1 MINFKKFQKM
11 KIYRKTILST
21 VALMVTIM
29 IIASCK
35 TEKSNTMT
43 RSSVQQDTLSIT
55 ILQTADIHGQ
65 LDTHPELFW
74 ENEEVVFKNR
84 GGLAN
89 IKTLFERERQKNPDR
104 TIIVDGGDLIQGSGY
119 AALSE
124 GKVMPEI
131 IKNMGYD
138 VIIPG
143 NWEVVYGKDMMMNVM
158 QEYDTQVIVQN
169 MFHDEDEKPL
179 FPASWVK
186 EIEGIRIGFVG
197 INDPDVPVRQNP
209 IFSKGIGFSGL
220 DDNLKKMVDDFKVN
234 EKVDVLFL
242 VTHLGIFK
250 QVELASNPIAENVDY
265 VLGNDTHERVREM
278 IQGKYAKVTEP
289 GAFGSFVGKLTL
301 HFVDGKLI
309 GDDYELIDVDPEV
322 YPADQ
327 AIQDMVNAEKTPYK
341 DHLETIIGYTN
352 TPIYRYLTVENP
364 MDNMITDA
372 ARWKT
377 GADISIS
384 NGFRF
389 GNPIVPQDGKP
400 APITRANLWNLLPVN
415 EPVKTG
421 KATGKQIKDWLEKE
435 MHNAFSQ
442 DPTER
447 FGGWLVRFSGMKVD
461 FNSQNERGKRIQ
473 SIIVKGKEMQDDE
486 YYTISACV
494 RPGDPVDNLC
504 RMANV
509 KDVEV
514 KDYTIH
520 DAVEEYLKEN
530 SPVSPKLEGRAYCE
544 YLGEYSFSTVPGTEY
559 KFQ

>member
-1 MINFKKFQKM
+1 MKKYINNSFAVLTL
-11 KIYRKTILST
+11 IGLTLIS
-21 VALMVTIM
+21 V
-29 IIASCK
+29 SCK
-35 TEKSNTMT
+35 NKTASEQ
-43 RSSVQQDTLSIT
+43 SVNKTVNDTLSIT

-74 ENEEVVFKNR
+74 EDEKIVFKDR

-89 IKTLFERERQKNPDR
+89 IKTLFDKEREANPNK

-119 AALSE
+119 AALSD
-124 GKVMPEI
+124 GKVMQDV
-131 IKNMGYD
+131 IKNMGFD

-143 NWEVVYGKDMMMNVM
+143 NWEVVYGKNMMMEIM
-158 QEYDTQVIVQN
+158 KGYETDVIVQN
-169 MFHDEDEKPL
+169 MFDDDKDKNPL
-179 FPASWVK
+179 FPAYSVK
-186 EIEGIRIGFVG
+186 EIEGIRLGFIG

-220 DDNLKKMVDDFKVN
+220 DDKLKKMVDNIKVK
-234 EKVDVLFL
+234 EKIDVLFL
-242 VTHLGIFK
+242 VTHIGIFK
-250 QVELASNPIAENVDY
+250 QVELASNPIAENADY
-265 VLGNDTHERVREM
+265 ILGNDTHERVREM

-301 HFVDGKLI
+301 HFVDGKLVR
-309 GDDYELIDVDPEV
+309 DDYDLIDVDPEV
-322 YPADQ
+322 YPADESIQ
-327 AIQDMVNAEKTPYK
+327 ALVDEAKAPYK

-389 GNPIVPQDGKP
+389 GNPIVPKDGKP
-400 APITRANLWNLLPVN
+400 APITRANLWNLMPVN

-447 FGGWLVRFSGMKVD
+447 FGGWLVRFSGMNVK
-461 FNSQNERGKRIQ
+461 FNSQNERGQRIS
-473 SIIVKGKEMQDDE
+473 SIIIKGEEMQDDE

-494 RPGDPVDNLC
+494 RPGDPIDNLC

-520 DAVEEYLKEN
+520 EAVEEYLKIH
-530 SPVSPKLEGRAYCE
+530 SPVSPKLEGRAFCE
-544 YLGEYSFSTVPGTEY
+544 YLGEYSFSTVPKTDY

>member
-1 MINFKKFQKM
+1 MTSYKKYLITTFA
-11 KIYRKTILST
+11 IIGILL
-21 VALMVTIM
+21 VLV
-29 IIASCK
+29 SCK
-35 TEKSNTMT
+35 TEKSNTMENND
-43 RSSVQQDTLSIT
+43 SVKDTLSIT

-74 ENEEVVFKNR
+74 EKEKIVFKNR

-89 IKTLFERERQKNPDR
+89 IKTLFDQERQKNPNR

-119 AALSE
+119 TALSE
-124 GKVMPEI
+124 GKVMPDI

-143 NWEVVYGKDMMMNVM
+143 NWEVVYGKEVMMNVM
-158 QEYDTQVIVQN
+158 KGYDTQVIVQN
-169 MFHDEDEKPL
+169 MFHDDNGEPL

-186 EIEGIRIGFVG
+186 EIEGIRIGFIG

-220 DDNLKKMVDDFKVN
+220 DDNLKKIVDDFKVN
-234 EKVDVLFL
+234 EKIDVLFL
-242 VTHLGIFK
+242 VTHFGIFK
-250 QVELASNPIAENVDY
+250 QVELANNSIAEHADY
-265 VLGNDTHERVREM
+265 ILGNDTHERVREP

-301 HFVDGKLI
+301 HFVNGVLVD
-309 GDDYELIDVDPEV
+309 DDYELIDVDPEV
-322 YPADQ
+322 FSADEEIQ
-327 AIQDMVNAEKTPYK
+327 ALVDKAKAPYK
-341 DHLETIIGYTN
+341 AHLETIVGYTN

-415 EPVKTG
+415 EKVKTG

-442 DPTER
+442 NPTER
-447 FGGWLVRFSGMKVD
+447 FGGWLVRFSGMKVN
-461 FNSQNERGKRIQ
+461 FNSQNEKGQRIN
-473 SIIVKGKEMQDDE
+473 SITVNGESMKDDE

-494 RPGDPVDNLC
+494 RPGDPIDNLC
-504 RMANV
+504 RMPNV
-509 KDVEV
+509 KDIEV

-520 DAVEEYLKEN
+520 ELVEEYLQKN
-530 SPVSPKLEGRAYCE
+530 SPVAPTLEGRAYCE
-544 YLGEYSFSTVPGTEY
+544 YLGKYSFSTVPKTDY

>member
-1 MINFKKFQKM
+1 MKIFKKSF
-11 KIYRKTILST
+11 IAASS
-21 VALMVTIM
+21 
-29 IIASCK
+29 IIGMLLVLVSCK
-35 TEKSNTMT
+35 TEKSNEMGTND
-43 RSSVQQDTLSIT
+43 SVRDTLSIT
-55 ILQTADIHGQ
+55 VLQTADIHGQ

-74 ENEEVVFKNR
+74 KDEKVVFKNR

-89 IKTLFERERQKNPDR
+89 IKTLFDRERQKNPDR

-124 GKVMPEI
+124 GKVMPKI

-143 NWEVVYGKDMMMNVM
+143 NWEVVYGKDIMMDVM
-158 QEYDTQVIVQN
+158 KDYDTKVIVQN
-169 MFHDEDEKPL
+169 MYHDETKEPL

-186 EIEGIRIGFVG
+186 EIEGIRVGFLG
-197 INDPDVPVRQNP
+197 INDPDVPIRQNP

-220 DDNLKKMVDDFKVN
+220 DDNLKKVIDDFKIN
-234 EKVDVLFL
+234 ENIDVLFL

-250 QVELASNPIAENVDY
+250 QVELANNTFSENVDY
-265 VLGNDTHERVREM
+265 ILGNDTHERVREP

-289 GAFGSFVGKLTL
+289 GAFGSFVGKLSL
-301 HFVDGKLI
+301 HFVDGILVD
-309 GDDYELIDVDPEV
+309 DDYELIDVDPNV
-322 YPADQ
+322 FPADNKIQ
-327 AIQDMVNAEKTPYK
+327 ALVNKEKAPYVE
-341 DHLETIIGYTN
+341 HMETVIGYTE

-364 MDNMITDA
+364 VDNMITDA

-389 GNPIVPQDGKP
+389 GNPIVPEDGKP

-415 EPVKTG
+415 EKVKTG

-442 DPTER
+442 NPTER
-447 FGGWLVRFSGMKVD
+447 FGGWLVRFSGMKVN
-461 FNSQNERGKRIQ
+461 FNSQNERGNRI
-473 SIIVKGKEMQDDE
+473 SAITVNGEPMKDDKF
-486 YYTISACV
+486 YTISACV
-494 RPGDPVDNLC
+494 RPGDPIDNLC
-504 RMANV
+504 RMTNV

-514 KDYTIH
+514 MDYTIH
-520 DAVEEYLKEN
+520 DIVEEYLKKK
-530 SPVSPKLEGRAYCE
+530 SPVSPTLEGRAYCE
-544 YLGEYSFSTVPGTEY
+544 YLGTYSFSTVPKTNY

>member
-1 MINFKKFQKM
+1 M
-11 KIYRKTILST
+11 
-21 VALMVTIM
+21 
-29 IIASCK
+29 
-35 TEKSNTMT
+35 
-43 RSSVQQDTLSIT
+43 SIT

-74 ENEEVVFKNR
+74 EEEKVVFKDR

-89 IKTLFERERQKNPDR
+89 IKTLFELERQKNPGR

-119 AALSE
+119 TALSE
-124 GKVMPEI
+124 GKVMPDI
-131 IKNMGYD
+131 IKGMGYD

-143 NWEVVYGKDMMMNVM
+143 NWEVVYGKDIMMDVM
-158 QEYDTQVIVQN
+158 KGYETDVIVQN
-169 MFHDEDEKPL
+169 MYHEKSEEPL
-179 FPASWVK
+179 FPAYSIK
-186 EIEGIRIGFVG
+186 EIGGVRIGFIG

-209 IFSKGIGFSGL
+209 IFSTGIGFSGL
-220 DDNLKKMVDDFKVN
+220 DGKLKKMVDDIKVN
-234 EKVDVLFL
+234 ENVDVLFL
-242 VTHLGIFK
+242 VTHIGIFK
-250 QVELASNPIAENVDY
+250 QVELANNPIAENVDY
-265 VLGNDTHERVREM
+265 VLGNDTHERVRKP

-301 HFVDGKLI
+301 HFVDGKLV
-309 GDDYELIDVDPEV
+309 GDDYELIDVDPNEF
-322 YPADQ
+322 PADKEVQ
-327 AIQDMVNAEKTPYK
+327 TLVDKAKAPYRE
-341 DHLETIIGYTN
+341 HLETVVGYTE

-389 GNPIVPQDGKP
+389 GNPIVPENGKP

-415 EPVKTG
+415 EKVKTG
-421 KATGKQIKDWLEKE
+421 KATGKQIKAWLEEE

-442 DPTER
+442 NPTER
-447 FGGWLVRFSGMKVD
+447 FGGWLVRFSGMKVN
-461 FNSQNERGKRIQ
+461 FNSQNEKGNRI
-473 SIIVKGKEMQDDE
+473 STITVKGRPMQDDE

-494 RPGDPVDNLC
+494 RPGDPLDNLC
-504 RMANV
+504 RMPNV

-520 DAVEEYLKEN
+520 EVVEEYLKKN
-530 SPVSPKLEGRAYCE
+530 SPVSPTLEGRAYCE
-544 YLGEYSFSTVPGTEY
+544 YLGTYSFSTIPETDY
-559 KFQ
+559 IFQ

>member
-1 MINFKKFQKM
+1 MMLFKK
-11 KIYRKTILST
+11 YLST
-21 VALMVTIM
+21 TFVLIGILFGMV
-29 IIASCK
+29 SCK
-35 TEKSNTMT
+35 TEKSNAMK
-43 RSSVQQDTLSIT
+43 SNDSVKDTLRIT

-74 ENEEVVFKNR
+74 ENEKVVFKNR

-89 IKTLFERERQKNPDR
+89 IKTLFDRERQKNPNR

-119 AALSE
+119 TALSE

-143 NWEVVYGKDMMMNVM
+143 NWEVVYGKDIMMDVM
-158 QEYDTQVIVQN
+158 KGYDTQVIVQN
-169 MFHDEDEKPL
+169 MYHDDNEEPL

-186 EIEGIRIGFVG
+186 EIEGIRIGFIG

-220 DDNLKKMVDDFKVN
+220 DDNLKKIVDNFKDK
-234 EKVDVLFL
+234 EKIDVLFL

-250 QVELASNPIAENVDY
+250 QVELANNSIAEHADY
-265 VLGNDTHERVREM
+265 ILGNDTHERVREP

-301 HFVDGKLI
+301 NFVDGVLVD
-309 GDDYELIDVDPEV
+309 DDYELIDVDPEV
-322 YPADQ
+322 FLANEKIQ
-327 AIQDMVNAEKTPYK
+327 ALVDKAKAPYK
-341 DHLETIIGYTN
+341 AHLETIVGYTN

-377 GADISIS
+377 GADIAIS

-389 GNPIVPQDGKP
+389 GNPIVPENGKP

-415 EPVKTG
+415 EKVKTG

-442 DPTER
+442 NPTER
-447 FGGWLVRFSGMKVD
+447 FGGWLVRFSGMKVN
-461 FNSQNERGKRIQ
+461 FNSQNEKGQRIH
-473 SIIVKGKEMQDDE
+473 SLTVNGEPMQDE
-486 YYTISACV
+486 QYYTISACV
-494 RPGDPVDNLC
+494 RPGDPIDNLC
-504 RMANV
+504 RMPNV

-520 DAVEEYLKEN
+520 EVVEEYLQKN
-530 SPVSPKLEGRAYCE
+530 SPVSPILEGRAYSE
-544 YLGEYSFSTVPGTEY
+544 YLGKYSFSTVPKTNY
-559 KFQ
+559 TFQ

>member
-1 MINFKKFQKM
+1 M
-11 KIYRKTILST
+11 KTFSKHIITSVLLLGILVFT
-21 VALMVTIM
+21 A
-29 IIASCK
+29 ACK
-35 TEKSNTMT
+35 TEKSNAMANDATAK
-43 RSSVQQDTLSIT
+43 DTLSIT

-65 LDTHPELFW
+65 LDPHPELFW
-74 ENEEVVFKNR
+74 EDEEIVFKER

-89 IKTLFERERQKNPDR
+89 IKTLFERERQKNPNR
-104 TIIVDGGDLIQGSGY
+104 TLIVDGGDLIQGSGY
-119 AALSE
+119 TALSE

-143 NWEVVYGKDMMMNVM
+143 NWEVVYGKDIMMDVM
-158 QEYDTQVIVQN
+158 QGYGTEVIAQN
-169 MFHDEDEKPL
+169 MYHDESEEPL
-179 FPASWVK
+179 FPAYSIQ
-186 EIEGIRIGFVG
+186 EIEGVRIGFIG

-209 IFSKGIGFSGL
+209 IFSEGIAFSGV
-220 DDNLKKMVDDFKVN
+220 DDDLKKMVDDIKVK

-242 VTHLGIFK
+242 VTHIGIFK
-250 QVELASNPIAENVDY
+250 QVELANNPIAENVDY
-265 VLGNDTHERVREM
+265 ILGNDTHERVREL

-301 HFVDGKLI
+301 NFVDGKLV
-309 GDDYELIDVDPEV
+309 GDEYELIDVDPV
-322 YPADQ
+322 IFRADEK
-327 AIQDMVNAEKTPYK
+327 IQELVNAAKAPYK
-341 DHLETIIGYTN
+341 EHLETVVGYTE

-377 GADISIS
+377 GADIAIS

-389 GNPIVPQDGKP
+389 GNPIVPKNGKP
-400 APITRANLWNLLPVN
+400 EPITRANLWNLLPVN

-442 DPTER
+442 NPMER

-461 FNSQNERGKRIQ
+461 FNSQNEMGQRIS
-473 SIIVKGKEMQDDE
+473 SITVNGELMQDNE

-494 RPGDPVDNLC
+494 RPGDPIDNLC
-504 RMANV
+504 RMPNV

-520 DAVEEYLKEN
+520 EAVEEYLQKN
-530 SPVSPKLEGRAYCE
+530 SPVSPTLEGRAYCE
-544 YLGEYSFSTVPGTEY
+544 YLGTYSFSTVPKTDY
-559 KFQ
+559 NFQ

>member
-1 MINFKKFQKM
+1 MKLYINA
-11 KIYRKTILST
+11 LST
-21 VALMVTIM
+21 
-29 IIASCK
+29 IILLSGILLLSVSCK
-35 TEKSNTMT
+35 TEKAKNRNGKKHKT
-43 RSSVQQDTLSIT
+43 DTLSIT
-55 ILQTADIHGQ
+55 VLQTADIHGQ

-74 ENEEVVFKNR
+74 EDGEIVFKNR

-89 IKTLFERERQKNPDR
+89 IKTLFERERKKNPDR

-119 AALSE
+119 TALSE

-143 NWEVVYGKDMMMNVM
+143 NWEVVYGKDIMLDVM
-158 QEYDTQVIVQN
+158 KKYDTDVIAQN
-169 MFHDEDEKPL
+169 MYHEKNNEPL
-179 FPASWVK
+179 FPAYSVK
-186 EIEGIRIGFVG
+186 AIEGIRIGFMG

-209 IFSKGIGFSGL
+209 IFSKGIEFSGL
-220 DDNLKKMVDDFKVN
+220 TADLKKQVDELKIKEN
-234 EKVDVLFL
+234 LDVLFL
-242 VTHLGIFK
+242 ITHIGIFK
-250 QVELASNPIAENVDY
+250 QVELANNPISENVDY
-265 VLGNDTHERVREM
+265 ILGNDTHERVREP

-301 HFVDGKLI
+301 HFVDGKLVD
-309 GDDYELIDVDPEV
+309 DDYKLIDVNPKV
-322 YPADQ
+322 FPADED
-327 AIQDMVNAEKTPYK
+327 IQKLVDKEKLPYK
-341 DHLETIIGYTN
+341 DHLETVIGYTE
-352 TPIYRYLTVENP
+352 TPLYRYLTVENP

-389 GNPIVPQDGKP
+389 GNPIVPEKGKP

-415 EPVKTG
+415 EKVKTG

-435 MHNAFSQ
+435 MHNAFAQ
-442 DPTER
+442 TPTER
-447 FGGWLVRFSGMKVD
+447 FGGWLVRFSGMKVN
-461 FNSQNERGKRIQ
+461 FNSQNEKGQRIN
-473 SIIVKGKEMQDDE
+473 SISVNGEPMQDNE

-494 RPGDPVDNLC
+494 RPGDPIDNLC
-504 RMANV
+504 RMPNV
-509 KDVEV
+509 KDVEL

-520 DAVEEYLKEN
+520 DVVEEYLKEK
-530 SPVSPKLEGRAYCE
+530 SPVSPRLEGRAYCE
-544 YLGEYSFSTVPGTEY
+544 YLGEYSFSSVPKTNY